1 MPIPLISADRLSLV
15 PPAAE
20 NPSSFCLWML
30 HASLCPRTLA
40 CAVGV
45 GAFFPCSFTH
55 GVSYYLE
62 VTFFE
67 RCFFSNLHGS
77 SRPVPLTRFILRVAH
92 GVPLACLSTASHL
105 RLVLMVALEQGLAVS
120 CCTLDFENSHRAL
133 CVACVLLK
141 ESPIPSVVP
150 LVLKSVFTS
159 PILQT
164 S

>member
-15 PPAAE
+15 LPAAE

-77 SRPVPLTRFILRVAH
+77 SRPVPLHSPGGTRRSSR
-92 GVPLACLSTASHL
+92 LSTASHL

-133 CVACVLLK
+133 CVVCVLLK